1 MKRVLTSAGLLA
13 LGAAGLHAA
22 YAPGLS
28 STETTKP
35 WSISATLRGFYDD
48 NYTTAP
54 HGSQQYSWGYSV
66 SPHVGLNITRD
77 QTYIGLSYTYG
88 MMYYAER
95 PDNKYD
101 QSHLFTGV
109 LNHAFSE
116 RYSVDVSETFVV
128 SQEPDVVD
136 PTLANP
142 YRSDQDNIANRAA
155 INFNAQLTTVLSLL
169 LGYGNTY
176 VDYDQSRGDVEPPG
190 STASLSALLDRID
203 QLAKIELHWLV
214 RPTTTAIL
222 GYQFGQVYHTS
233 DELLL
238 PNTANADIRDSRS
251 HYVYVGAQHVFRPD
265 LIGTVRV
272 GGQFTDYY
280 NDPENQDQVTPYL
293 ESNLSYN
300 YSKGSYFRF
309 GARHTL
315 NQTDVDA
322 FKTSNTDKVTL
333 DQESSTLFAEISHLI
348 TPDLTGSL
356 SGQFQNS
363 VFNGGQ
369 YDGDADDFY
378 LVGLNLTYRFNQF
391 LSAETGW
398 NYDRLSS
405 DINDRSYSRNR
416 VYVGITASY

>member
-1 MKRVLTSAGLLA
+1 MKRVITSAGLVA
-13 LGAAGLHAA
+13 LGTAGLHAA

-66 SPHVGLNITRD
+66 SPRVGLNITRD
-77 QTYIGLSYTYG
+77 QTYLGLSYTYG

-101 QSHLFTGV
+101 QSHIFNGV
-109 LNHAFSE
+109 LSHAFSE
-116 RYSVDVSETFVV
+116 RYSVDVSDTFVV

-169 LGYGNTY
+169 LGYGNTF
-176 VDYDQSRGDVEPPG
+176 VDYDQNRGDVEPPG
-190 STASLSALLDRID
+190 STASLSALLDRIE
-203 QLAKIELHWLV
+203 QLAKIELHWQM
-214 RPTTTAIL
+214 RPTTMGIL

-251 HYVYVGAQHVFRPD
+251 HYAYVGAQQVFRPD

-293 ESNLSYN
+293 ESNLAYN
-300 YSKGSYFRF
+300 YAKGSYFRF

-322 FKTSNTDKVTL
+322 FKNNNNNNVTK
-333 DQESSTLFAEISHLI
+333 DQESSTLFAELSHLI
-348 TPDLTGSL
+348 TPNLTGSL
-356 SGQFQNS
+356 SGQYQNS

-378 LVGLNLTYRFNQF
+378 LFGLNLTYRFNQF

-405 DINDRSYSRNR
+405 DIDDRSYSRNR
-416 VYVGITASY
+416 VYVGITATY